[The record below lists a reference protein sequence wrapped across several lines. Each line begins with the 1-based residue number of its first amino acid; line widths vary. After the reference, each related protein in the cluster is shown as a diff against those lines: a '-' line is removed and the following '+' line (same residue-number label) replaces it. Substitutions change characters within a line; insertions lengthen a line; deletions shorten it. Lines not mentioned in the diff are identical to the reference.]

1 VCVDR
6 EGLGTPSCRG
16 REPLEAHKVITVL
29 RALGIPLEALL
40 VSPSKGGRRLWGDIP
55 EAGGGNRTGR
65 GTSGCVC
72 RLLLSTAVDVY
83 PWWGYLL
90 AIAGGGGLLGQS
102 QLMAK

>member
-1 VCVDR
+1 M
-6 EGLGTPSCRG
+6 
-16 REPLEAHKVITVL
+16 EAHKVITV
-29 RALGIPLEALL
+29 RALDIPLEALL
-40 VSPSKGGRRLWGDIP
+40 VSPSKGGRRLSGDIP

-65 GTSGCVC
+65 GTSRCVC

-102 QLMAK
+102 LLMAE